1 MRLSAIVGQSRMPR
15 ADVALALG
23 VGAFAALLLWEAE
36 KIPPPFFDPLGSAAV
51 PQGVAVVLL
60 ALGAIVFLRAL
71 AARPWPAR
79 PEPEG
84 YRPRPDVAVG
94 IAILAVGYIAVME
107 LGLLG
112 FRDAT
117 IAFVALASAV
127 LGRLSPRIM
136 LTGLLVAVIVGFGG
150 TYLFTRVFIIALP

>member
-1 MRLSAIVGQSRMPR
+1 MRLAAIVGQSRMPR

-23 VGAFAALLLWEAE
+23 VGAFSALLLVEAE

-51 PQGVAVVLL
+51 PRGVAVVLL
-60 ALGAIVFLRAL
+60 ALAVIVFLRAL

-84 YRPRPDVAVG
+84 YRPRPDVAVA
-94 IAILAVGYIAVME
+94 IALLAVAYIAVME
-107 LGLLG
+107 LELLG

-127 LGRLSPRIM
+127 LGRLSPRIV
-136 LTGLLVAVIVGFGG
+136 LTGLLVAVVVGFGG
-150 TYLFTRVFIIALP
+150 KYLFTHVLFIALP